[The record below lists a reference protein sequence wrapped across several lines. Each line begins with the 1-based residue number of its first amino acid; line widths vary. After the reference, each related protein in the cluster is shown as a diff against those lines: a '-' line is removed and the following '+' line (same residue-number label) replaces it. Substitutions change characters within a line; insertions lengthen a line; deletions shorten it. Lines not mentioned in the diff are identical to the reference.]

1 MVDRIVCGLRLVKNF
16 NWCIL
21 VQQEFSLHYKLLK
34 RQAFFTMHQVAWKKP
49 FARELEEKIQIG
61 IDHDFIGHHNR
72 RSGYYASNEQGM
84 LRNHKN
90 NKPINLRYCTYYLS

>member
-1 MVDRIVCGLRLVKNF
+1 
-16 NWCIL
+16 
-21 VQQEFSLHYKLLK
+21 
-34 RQAFFTMHQVAWKKP
+34 MHQVAWKKP

-84 LRNHKN
+84 LRKQKKTITLLNYAISHIIK
-90 NKPINLRYCTYYLS
+90 I

>member
-1 MVDRIVCGLRLVKNF
+1 M
-16 NWCIL
+16 
-21 VQQEFSLHYKLLK
+21 K
-34 RQAFFTMHQVAWKKP
+34 RQGFFTMHQVAWKKP

-84 LRNHKN
+84 LRNHKKITLLN
-90 NKPINLRYCTYYLS
+90 CVISHTLEI

>member
-1 MVDRIVCGLRLVKNF
+1 
-16 NWCIL
+16 
-21 VQQEFSLHYKLLK
+21 
-34 RQAFFTMHQVAWKKP
+34 MHQVAWKKP

-84 LRNHKN
+84 LRNLKN
-90 NKPINLRYCTYYLS
+90 NNPINLCYHQSLKKRGDLRNFLVSLRVTLL

>member
-1 MVDRIVCGLRLVKNF
+1 
-16 NWCIL
+16 
-21 VQQEFSLHYKLLK
+21 
-34 RQAFFTMHQVAWKKP
+34 MHQVAWKKP

-84 LRNHKN
+84 LRNHK
-90 NKPINLRYCTYYLS
+90 K